1 MEKREG
7 RARRRS
13 EWRGERWRK
22 RVARGWEWR
31 RGGASRNSCNVSG
44 PEARP
49 LLLVLVACAAAGVLL
64 MLMLPLARWVHRER
78 SFSLESGVVSTYLDA
93 IQAATFYAI

>member
-1 MEKREG
+1 M
-7 RARRRS
+7 
-13 EWRGERWRK
+13 
-22 RVARGWEWR
+22 
-31 RGGASRNSCNVSG
+31 
-44 PEARP
+44 
-49 LLLVLVACAAAGVLL
+49 LVLVACAAAGVLL

>member
-22 RVARGWEWR
+22 RVARGMGVEERWGVTELVQREWARGTTAVAGAGRLCCCR
-31 RGGASRNSCNVSG
+31 RAVD
-44 PEARP
+44 AD
-49 LLLVLVACAAAGVLL
+49 AAARSLGVPREKLL
-64 MLMLPLARWVHRER
+64 SRER
-78 SFSLESGVVSTYLDA
+78 CGIYLS
-93 IQAATFYAI
+93 